1 MRTKKKPYITNAE
14 ESELKCLKTT
24 IDEEVLGYEDLGPQK
39 TREVHILGIWEE
51 REWWDA
57 DSNSGIS
64 EAIVAHSFSKLLAP
78 HTNGPRDVSRCWA
91 LNLLQKPLD
100 YMGDSAETAATLKVN
115 SWTSVAGGGACSRA
129 TPYLAKSSFRIYL
142 NLRENIESSPK
153 DPTWFE

>member
-1 MRTKKKPYITNAE
+1 MPYITNAE

-24 IDEEVLGYEDLGPQK
+24 TDEEVLGYEDLGPQK

-78 HTNGPRDVSRCWA
+78 HTNGPRDVSRCWV
-91 LNLLQKPLD
+91 LNLLQKPLRFKGGSPEIAFTLNVKLWD
-100 YMGDSAETAATLKVN
+100 PVTA
-115 SWTSVAGGGACSRA
+115 W
-129 TPYLAKSSFRIYL
+129 
-142 NLRENIESSPK
+142 
-153 DPTWFE
+153 W